1 MRRILTNKGLLEFSI
16 AAELNQGKS
25 HVFTGKSDLIMVS
38 PRKRMLDVILSKY
51 FQLEKKNYS
60 RKIGKIFGKY

>member
-38 PRKRMLDVILSKY
+38 QKKNAGCDLEQILS
-51 FQLEKKNYS
+51 
-60 RKIGKIFGKY
+60 IGKEKLV